1 MRYPRG
7 LRAKMAMSYVA
18 VTAAAVIAVEAVG
31 ISLLLSSGQAQTD
44 LATAAEI
51 TAADQADHVA
61 FLWAKAGESFA
72 ASHFP
77 VYTTTAEPRPGQA
90 VPDSGG
96 GVRIG
101 PSGLPWTPGD
111 TPTTAAVLVSTTG
124 TVLASSFPAQYPAGS
139 HARLPYQPARQ
150 FYPSGRTQGPAA
162 VAWAAAAV
170 TSGTGA
176 FAGTGQPSLLGSVY
190 VQVPARAQLTTPPR
204 DVSRWLWAGA
214 LILVFVLV
222 LGAAFGLLSTRS
234 LITRVRRLAGM
245 SRQVAAGVLDQR
257 VQVTGH
263 DELAG
268 LEQSFNDMA
277 RQLQDSVAAAS
288 RLADA
293 SARQAERAR
302 IARELH
308 DSVSQ
313 HLFSLNLLA
322 SGLRRALPPG
332 ADTRSEV
339 EAMQHTARTA
349 MREMQ
354 ALLLEMRPVALA
366 EAGLVPALA
375 ALASDYRSRLGI
387 AVSFD
392 SDPAV
397 RAPGDVEHAI
407 LRIAQEAVGNAV
419 KHAHA
424 ARIDIHLYQNEDEDE
439 VALQVRD
446 DGTGF
451 DPERARSGGGMGL
464 AMMAERA
471 TQADGS
477 VTVQTAP
484 GHGTIVTARLPV
496 NTA

>member
-7 LRAKMAMSYVA
+7 LQAKMAVSYVA

-31 ISLLLSSGQAQTD
+31 ISLLLSAGRAQAD
-44 LATAAEI
+44 LAAAAET
-51 TAADQADHVA
+51 TAADQAGRVS
-61 FLWAKAGESFA
+61 FLWGKAGESFA
-72 ASHFP
+72 VSHFP
-77 VYTTTAEPRPGQA
+77 AYTATTEPRPGQA
-90 VPDSGG
+90 LPDSGG

-101 PSGLPWTPGD
+101 PCGLPWAPGD
-111 TPTTAAVLVSTTG
+111 TPTTAAVLVSTAG
-124 TVLASSFPAQYPAGS
+124 MVLASSFPAQYPVGS
-139 HARLPYQPARQ
+139 HAQLPYQPARQ

-170 TSGTGA
+170 TSGTGV

-190 VQVPARAQLTTPPR
+190 VQVPARAQLTTPPP
-204 DVSRWLWAGA
+204 DVTRWLWAGA
-214 LILVFVLV
+214 LILVVVLG

-277 RQLQDSVAAAS
+277 GQLQDSVAAAS

-293 SARQAERAR
+293 NARQAERGR

-313 HLFSLNLLA
+313 HLFSLSLLA

-332 ADTRSEV
+332 ANVQREV
-339 EAMQHTARTA
+339 EAMHHTSKTA

-354 ALLLEMRPVALA
+354 ALLLELRPVALA
-366 EAGLVPALA
+366 EAGLAAALA

-397 RAPGDVEHAI
+397 CAPGDVEHAI

-424 ARIDIHLYQNEDEDE
+424 TRIDIHLYQDEDE
-439 VALQVRD
+439 VAVAVRD
-446 DGTGF
+446 DGSGF

-471 TQADGS
+471 AQAGGS
-477 VTVQTAP
+477 VTVRTSP
-484 GHGTIVTARLPV
+484 GHGTTVTARLPV

>member
-31 ISLLLSSGQAQTD
+31 ISLLLSSGRAQTD
-44 LATAAEI
+44 LATAAET
-51 TAADQADHVA
+51 TAANQAGHVA
-61 FLWAKAGESFA
+61 FMWAKAGESFA
-72 ASHFP
+72 VSTFP

-101 PSGLPWTPGD
+101 PCGLPWAPGD
-111 TPTTAAVLVSTTG
+111 TPTTATVLVSTAG
-124 TVLASSFPAQYPAGS
+124 TVLASSFPAQYPVGS
-139 HARLPYQPARQ
+139 HAQLPYQPSRQ

-176 FAGTGQPSLLGSVY
+176 FARTGQPSFLGSVY
-190 VQVPARAQLTTPPR
+190 VQVPARAQLTTPPP
-204 DVSRWLWAGA
+204 DVTRWLWAGA
-214 LILVFVLV
+214 LLLVFVLV

-268 LEQSFNDMA
+268 LERSFNDMA
-277 RQLQDSVAAAS
+277 RQLQDSVAAAG

-293 SARQAERAR
+293 NARQAERGR

-332 ADTRSEV
+332 AGTQPEV

-354 ALLLEMRPVALA
+354 ALLLDMRPVALA

-397 RAPGDVEHAI
+397 RAPGDVEHAL

-424 ARIDIHLYQNEDEDE
+424 TGIDIHLYQDEDE
-439 VALQVRD
+439 VALRVRD

-484 GHGTIVTARLPV
+484 GHGTTVTARLPV

>member
-1 MRYPRG
+1 MPYPRG
-7 LRAKMAMSYVA
+7 LRAKMALSYVA

-31 ISLLLSSGQAQTD
+31 VGLLLTSRQAQPD
-44 LATAAEI
+44 LATAAET
-51 TAADQADHVA
+51 TAAVQADRVA

-90 VPDSGG
+90 IPDSAGG
-96 GVRIG
+96 IAIG

-124 TVLASSFPAQYPAGS
+124 TVLASSFPAQYPVGS
-139 HARLPYQPARQ
+139 RARLPYQPGRQ
-150 FYPSGRTQGPAA
+150 FYPSGRTHGPAA

-176 FAGTGQPSLLGSVY
+176 FAETGQPSFLASVY
-190 VQVPARAQLTTPPR
+190 VQVPAAAQLTAPPP
-204 DVSRWLWAGA
+204 DVTRWLWAGA
-214 LILVFVLV
+214 LILLFVLA

-234 LITRVRRLAGM
+234 LIIRVRRLARM

-257 VQVTGH
+257 LRVTGQ

-268 LEQSFNDMA
+268 LERSFNDMA
-277 RQLQDSVAAAS
+277 GQLQDSVDAAR

-293 SARQAERAR
+293 SARQAERGR

-313 HLFSLNLLA
+313 HLFSLHLLA

-332 ADTRSEV
+332 ADTQREV

-354 ALLLEMRPVALA
+354 ALLLELRPVALA
-366 EAGLVPALA
+366 EAGLGTALA
-375 ALASDYRSRLGI
+375 GLASDYRSRLGI
-387 AVSFD
+387 AVSVE
-392 SDPAV
+392 SDPV
-397 RAPGDVEHAI
+397 PAPAHVEHAI

-424 ARIDIHLYQNEDEDE
+424 TRIDIRLSRHGSD

-451 DPERARSGGGMGL
+451 DPERPRSGGMGL
-464 AMMAERA
+464 AMMTERA
-471 TQADGS
+471 TEAGGS
-477 VTVQTAP
+477 VTVQTSP
-484 GHGTIVTARLPV
+484 GRGTTVTARLP
-496 NTA
+496 ADAE